1 MVEFE
6 TIGDPVTVLL
16 SAGRF
21 IELGK
26 KAVVTEKEEITY
38 FSIAQGEFYLDVN
51 NKNAKRYTKSVS
63 IPVDKIDEVIEALK
77 SIKKISK

>member
-6 TIGDPVTVLL
+6 TIGEPIIVPL

-21 IELGK
+21 IELTK
-26 KAVVTEKEEITY
+26 KAVVIEKEKKPF

-51 NKNAKRYTKSVS
+51 NKNAKRYTRSVS
-63 IPVDKIDEVIEALK
+63 IPVDKIDEVIDALK
-77 SIKKISK
+77 AIQKIS